1 MIEIANRQKKIR
13 IPRKDIRRL
22 ARWLLGTR
30 RSLSVAFVEGAEI
43 RRLNREFLGH
53 DYATDV
59 LAFKLDDDVFG
70 EVVIS
75 PGVAAR
81 EARRRKIPV
90 REELL
95 RYLAHGIL
103 HLLGYDDGAP
113 RARARMWDRQER
125 ELRRFLRQRD

>member
-13 IPRKDIRRL
+13 IPRKDVQRL
-22 ARWLLGTR
+22 ARRLLGAR
-30 RSLSVAFVEGAEI
+30 RSLSVAFVGGAEI
-43 RRLNREFLGH
+43 RRLNRQFLGH

-113 RARARMWDRQER
+113 RARTRMWERQEK
-125 ELRRFLRQRD
+125 ELRRYLGD